1 MYRHLLVTVD
11 GVPGGID
18 AIGHALELARAVG
31 ARVTFVLS
39 GAVPDSRLSGA
50 RMPRHDAKVEAAA
63 RAQGLSH
70 VIAGGGHPRA
80 GHPGPG
86 DKSPATLAGAL
97 GCDLIGVA
105 ALPHDADAAAAA
117 QRRALLAT
125 SDVPVLVCPARHGP
139 AEARVMA
146 RCLAAHRALGE
157 RLGALMMA
165 SEGPDASGR
174 PTADAGHT
182 LAALASLAALQH
194 ARFGTGA
201 EARLCAALRMRAQS
215 TAAELDELDR
225 QRRRD
230 AHALDALARLAADGL
245 PSSAFAAA
253 LAVYARGAF
262 EQMGRMEGV
271 IFPAAR
277 RYLVD
282 ADWNE
287 LDTPPASGA
296 AATPPGA
303 DEPDDA

>member
-11 GVPGGID
+11 GAPGGID

-80 GHPGPG
+80 GHPAAG
-86 DKSPATLAGAL
+86 DTSPATLAGQL

-105 ALPHDADAAAAA
+105 AQPHDANAAAAA
-117 QRRALLAT
+117 QRLELLAT
-125 SDVPVLVCPARHGP
+125 SSVPVLVCPARHGP

-146 RCLAAHRALGE
+146 GCLAAHRALGE
-157 RLGALMMA
+157 RLEALMMA
-165 SEGPDASGR
+165 SESPDAAEH
-174 PTADAGHT
+174 PTADTGGT

-194 ARFGTGA
+194 ARFGTGT
-201 EARLCAALRMRAQS
+201 EARLCAALRIRAQS

-253 LAVYARGAF
+253 LAAYARGAF

-277 RYLVD
+277 RYLAD
-282 ADWNE
+282 ADWTE
-287 LDTPPASGA
+287 LDAPPASGA
-296 AATPPGA
+296 TAMPPAA